1 MALKLY
7 VGRLPYAW
15 GDEDLSKLFA
25 DYGEVQSANII
36 IDREYNRSK
45 GFGFVELAD
54 EEAGQKAIKE
64 LDGKEVDGREI
75 VVNEAR
81 PKKDFGGDR
90 NYR

>member
-15 GDEDLSKLFA
+15 GDEDLTKLFA

-81 PKKDFGGDR
+81 PKKDFGGER